1 MTMASTAGTIAWHY
15 SLPRMIANHLENV
28 FHAQSDAIPDRAF
41 ELFHWRGKT
50 AAIRLARHFFYLFYA
65 RHYQSFMTIDQKGSS
80 PMKVVS
86 FIAVASVSILS
97 GCAYNAAPYGA
108 SVANV
113 ESIKSLG
120 IKPVS
125 VAKFSSS
132 QPGQSSITCRAAGP
146 VSVSPSFET
155 YIEKALIDELKL
167 AGAYDAS
174 SKLILNG
181 KLEEI
186 DFSSGIT
193 DGKWLFTITV
203 SNARNQS
210 FTTKSIFE
218 FSGSFVA
225 DKACQETAQ
234 AFAPAVQKL
243 VQDIVRNPQFR
254 KIAN

>member
-1 MTMASTAGTIAWHY
+1 MKSAPLVIAT
-15 SLPRMIANHLENV
+15 L
-28 FHAQSDAIPDRAF
+28 
-41 ELFHWRGKT
+41 
-50 AAIRLARHFFYLFYA
+50 
-65 RHYQSFMTIDQKGSS
+65 
-80 PMKVVS
+80 
-86 FIAVASVSILS
+86 VATLS
-97 GCAYNAAPYGA
+97 GCAYNASPYGA
-108 SVANV
+108 SVKNV
-113 ESIKSLG
+113 ESIRSLG

-125 VAKFSSS
+125 VAPFSSS
-132 QPGQSSITCRAAGP
+132 KPGQSSITCRAAGP
-146 VSVSPSFET
+146 VTVSSSFES

-167 AGAYDAS
+167 AGAYDANS
-174 SKLILNG
+174 TLALKG

-193 DGKWLFTITV
+193 NSNWLFTVTV
-203 SNARNQS
+203 SNARNES

-243 VQDIVRNPQFR
+243 VEDIVRDPQFK